1 LTDTSARQSNRRF
14 LALSR
19 RQGLISYELAVIGVT
34 LVVLAYLISR
44 EQNGPRAS
52 LILPWAAIVAVV
64 VLLPIPFWR
73 SVELGMDFPILI
85 AAAFLFSPL
94 TAALVAFIGS
104 FDPRELR
111 RQVSIGQALFNRSQ
125 VALSVLLASMTFH
138 RLGSLHSAFGV
149 MVGAA
154 LISAIV
160 DYCLNTGFVALRVSL
175 AYGLTPRAVLKKMH
189 TGRPA
194 EFVVSYSALA
204 VLGMVLAHLY
214 LEVGFWAVPVV
225 LIPLVFARQ
234 MFFRSRALEE
244 AHRELKERELVMRT
258 LSNRMAEE
266 RQDERTQIAAYL
278 HDDLAQLLFRLSLQV
293 DLARRHLKSGDSG
306 AAEQDLDAIRE
317 TKNRTSE
324 LVRALIRDLHRSPL
338 GRAGL
343 AEALVSFTSDIG
355 EGSGVR
361 FHADIAPM
369 GLPPAI
375 QLLIYHIARE
385 AAMNALKH
393 SGAENVWIA
402 LQPVDDGV
410 ELTVRDDGIGFDAQG
425 PGPEGHFGLAMMR
438 ERALVAGGVFAIH
451 SATGEGTTITV
462 RFPATYLQ
470 DAGGPANEAPP
481 TDQIVPVA
489 EPAPSRSAVS
499 A

>member
-1 LTDTSARQSNRRF
+1 MNPARAAHQRLRSIRVEVWLGILEF
-14 LALSR
+14 
-19 RQGLISYELAVIGVT
+19 VVVVPT
-34 LVVLAYLISR
+34 L
-44 EQNGPRAS
+44 S
-52 LILPWAAIVAVV
+52 LIAYYLRRGPTLPLAEMAVWAAVVAAVD
-64 VLLPIPFWR
+64 LLPVPVWR
-73 SVELGMDFPILI
+73 GIQISMAFPILM
-85 AAAFLFSPL
+85 ATGLLYSPISAGL
-94 TAALVAFIGS
+94 IALVGS
-104 FDPRELR
+104 VDLRELR
-111 RQVSIGQALFNRSQ
+111 HQISVPKALFIRCQ
-125 VALSVLLASMTFH
+125 VAISVMSGSWVFHHLGSIHSSVLTLTLAAAAATLADHITNITF
-138 RLGSLHSAFGV
+138 V
-149 MVGAA
+149 
-154 LISAIV
+154 
-160 DYCLNTGFVALRVSL
+160 TGYVSL
-175 AYGLTPRAVLKKMH
+175 AQRLAPSEVLRRMRI
-189 TGRPA
+189 GRPI
-194 EFVVSYSALA
+194 EFLVSYLGLGILG
-204 VLGMVLAHLY
+204 VLLAHLY
-214 LEVGFWAVPVV
+214 ESVGFWSVPAV
-225 LIPLVFARQ
+225 LMPLVFARQ

-293 DLARRHLKSGDSG
+293 DLARRHLKTGDST

-361 FHADIAPM
+361 FHTDIAPM

-393 SGAENVWIA
+393 SGAGSVWIA
-402 LQPVDDGV
+402 LQPVADGV
-410 ELTVRDDGIGFDAQG
+410 ELTVRDDGIGFDTEA

-438 ERALVAGGVFAIH
+438 ERATVAGGVYSLESTPGH
-451 SATGEGTTITV
+451 GTTITV
-462 RFPATYLQ
+462 RFPAAYLQ
-470 DAGGPANEAPP
+470 DAGETSDDAPRS
-481 TDQIVPVA
+481 DQIVPVA
-489 EPAPSRSAVS
+489 EPAPSRAAVS

>member
-1 LTDTSARQSNRRF
+1 VLHLYQ
-14 LALSR
+14 
-19 RQGLISYELAVIGVT
+19 LAVVGTAWGVWG
-34 LVVLAYLISR
+34 YLMARHHEAFSVW
-44 EQNGPRAS
+44 P
-52 LILPWAAIVAVV
+52 LLPWIAVVAVV
-64 VLLPIPFWR
+64 ALLPVTFWR
-73 SVELGMDFPILI
+73 GIELGMDFPILI
-85 AAAFLFSPL
+85 ATGFLFSPL
-94 TAALVAFIGS
+94 ISGLIAFVGS
-104 FDPRELR
+104 FDPRELKR
-111 RQVSIGQALFNRSQ
+111 EVSLGHALFNRSQ
-125 VALSVLLASMTFH
+125 VASSVMLASGAFH
-138 RLGSLHSAFGV
+138 WLGSLRSPLGIMA
-149 MVGAA
+149 GAA
-154 LISAIV
+154 LVSAVV
-160 DYCLNTGFVALRVSL
+160 DYSLNTGFVALRVSL
-175 AYGLTPRAVLKKMH
+175 AHGISPLAVLKRMH

-194 EFVVSYSALA
+194 EFIINYAALA
-204 VLGMVLAHLY
+204 VLGLVLAHLY
-214 LEVGFWAVPVV
+214 LRVGFWSVPVV
-225 LIPLVFARQ
+225 LLPLVFARQ

-293 DLARRHLKSGDSG
+293 DLARRHLKAGDS
-306 AAEQDLDAIRE
+306 ATAEQDLDAIRE

-361 FHADIAPM
+361 FHTEIAPM

-410 ELTVRDDGIGFDAQG
+410 ELTVRDDGIGFDTQA

-438 ERALVAGGVFAIH
+438 ERATVAGGVYSIE
-451 SATGEGTTITV
+451 SAPGAGTTITV

-470 DAGGPANEAPP
+470 DAGETSDDAPP
-481 TDQIVPVA
+481 SDQIVPVA
-489 EPAPSRSAVS
+489 EPAPSRAAVS